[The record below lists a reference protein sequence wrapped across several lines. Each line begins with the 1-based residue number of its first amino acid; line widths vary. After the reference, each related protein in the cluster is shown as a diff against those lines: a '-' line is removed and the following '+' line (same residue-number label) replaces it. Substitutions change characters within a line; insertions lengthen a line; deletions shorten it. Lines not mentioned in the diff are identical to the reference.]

1 MKKVIKLVV
10 ILIALLPSLSFAQTQ
25 NAVWAEMKAF
35 HNYMSSSFHP
45 AEEGN
50 FAPLRTNADNM
61 FLAAKAWKESTIPET
76 FKPEETKAALRK
88 LVSKC
93 AEVKKAVEAKLP
105 DAKLLTLI
113 SEAHDVFHTI
123 VGECKKTD

>member
-1 MKKVIKLVV
+1 MKKVLKLVI
-10 ILIALLPSLSFAQTQ
+10 ILIAFLPSLSFAQTQ

-35 HNYMSSSFHP
+35 HNLMSSSFHP

-50 FAPLRTNADNM
+50 FAPLRANADNM
-61 FLAAKAWKESTIPET
+61 FMAAKAWKESTIPET
-76 FKPEETKAALRK
+76 YKPEETKVALRK
-88 LVSKC
+88 LESKC
-93 AEVKKAVEAKLP
+93 AAVKKAVEAKQP